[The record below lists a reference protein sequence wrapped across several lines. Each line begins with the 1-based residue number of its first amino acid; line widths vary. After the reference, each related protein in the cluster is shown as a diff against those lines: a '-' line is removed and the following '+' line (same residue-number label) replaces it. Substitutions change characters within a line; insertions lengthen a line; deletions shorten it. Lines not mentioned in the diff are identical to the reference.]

1 MSNQSIMLGST
12 AINIAATKTIV
23 LTKSREGRKAVVTW
37 LDGTTLEL
45 EGFSRNDYKQ
55 AVAILEGSASSSI
68 SSVSSSEEEVTGESL
83 AAEAQAAVSSATPV
97 PSTSKFKKPASV

>member
-23 LTKSREGRKAVVTW
+23 LTKGREGRKAVVTW

-55 AVAILEGSASSSI
+55 AVAILEGSASSS
-68 SSVSSSEEEVTGESL
+68 VASSSEEVTGESL

-97 PSTSKFKKPASV
+97 SSTSKFKKPAGV